1 MVQPIRLY
9 QKGIILGYKR
19 SMTTQHEH
27 TSLIKI
33 RGVNDR
39 KETRFYLGKRVAF
52 LYRGLRA
59 RNGSKIR
66 VVWGR
71 ITKAHG
77 NSGVV
82 KAKFA
87 KNLPPKSMGASV
99 RVHLYP
105 SNI

>member
-1 MVQPIRLY
+1 
-9 QKGIILGYKR
+9 
-19 SMTTQHEH
+19 
-27 TSLIKI
+27 
-33 RGVNDR
+33 VNV
-39 KETRFYLGKRVAF
+39 GKRVAF
-52 LYRGLRA
+52 LYRAHRA

-66 VVWGR
+66 VIWGR

-87 KNLPPKSMGASV
+87 KNLPGKSMGASV